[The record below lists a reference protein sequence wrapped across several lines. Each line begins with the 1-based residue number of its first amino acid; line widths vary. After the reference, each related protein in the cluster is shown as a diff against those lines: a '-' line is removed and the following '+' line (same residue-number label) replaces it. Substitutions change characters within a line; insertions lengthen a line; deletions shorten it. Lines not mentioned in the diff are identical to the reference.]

1 MAIVSKDTTKKQ
13 VIDLTGPEGNAF
25 FLLGTARKLCK
36 QLDLD
41 VNQVYGEMTTGS
53 YENLIETFDKHF
65 GHIIDLER

>member
-13 VIDLTGPEGNAF
+13 VIDLTGPEGNGLY
-25 FLLGTARKLCK
+25 LLGLARKLCK

-41 VNQVYGEMTTGS
+41 TNQVYREMTTGS
-53 YENLIETFDKHF
+53 YEELITAFDKHF

>member
-1 MAIVSKDTTKKQ
+1 MAIKNKDTTKKQ

-53 YENLIETFDKHF
+53 YENLIETFDKYF
-65 GHIIDLER
+65 CIIIDLER

>member
-1 MAIVSKDTTKKQ
+1 MAIKSKDTTKKQ
-13 VIDLTGPEGNAF
+13 VIDLTCPEGNAF

-41 VNQVYGEMTTGS
+41 VNQVYSEMTTGS
-53 YENLIETFDKHF
+53 YEELITAFDKHF